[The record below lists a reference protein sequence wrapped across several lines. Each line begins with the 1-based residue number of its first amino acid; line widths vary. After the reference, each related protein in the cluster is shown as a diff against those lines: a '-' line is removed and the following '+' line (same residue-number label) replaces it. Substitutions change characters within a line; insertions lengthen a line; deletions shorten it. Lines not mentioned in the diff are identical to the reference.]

1 VFCGYHLLKDFLAKT
16 TRKPMKK
23 PPTSPAPGADSR
35 LARYS
40 KDRFGIPRIVALAKT
55 IQPRDLSGRLARL
68 MKEKK

>member
-1 VFCGYHLLKDFLAKT
+1 MKT
-16 TRKPMKK
+16 
-23 PPTSPAPGADSR
+23 PPTSPVPGTESR

-40 KDRFGIPRIVALAKT
+40 KDRFGISRIVSLAKT

>member
-1 VFCGYHLLKDFLAKT
+1 MKT
-16 TRKPMKK
+16 

-40 KDRFGIPRIVALAKT
+40 KDRFGISRIVSLAKR

>member
-1 VFCGYHLLKDFLAKT
+1 MKT
-16 TRKPMKK
+16 

-40 KDRFGIPRIVALAKT
+40 KDRFGISRIVALAKR

-68 MKEKK
+68 LSEKTGGNK

>member
-1 VFCGYHLLKDFLAKT
+1 
-16 TRKPMKK
+16 MKK
-23 PPTSPAPGADSR
+23 PPNPPVPGTESR

-40 KDRFGIPRIVALAKT
+40 KDRFGTPRITTLGKR